1 MAKYAKNDY
10 RSKKPGN
17 VMTIGPRDYRP
28 RVGFGLKSYVNPN
41 YIPASA
47 PHRHERR
54 AIGAAY
60 RKTYGKSEYL
70 KMKAAIKKHGGLN
83 VAMAMIERMKQDEK
97 AKAKEIQN
105 GRD

>member
-1 MAKYAKNDY
+1 MAKYGKNDY

-28 RVGFGLKSYVNPN
+28 RAGFGLKSYVNSN
-41 YIPASA
+41 YIPAPA

-60 RKTYGKSEYL
+60 RKVYGKAEYL
-70 KMKAAIKKHGGLN
+70 KMKAEVKKHGGLN
-83 VAMAMIERMKQDEK
+83 VALAMIERMNQDK
-97 AKAKEIQN
+97 KRKEA
-105 GRD
+105 